1 MCRYGRRLLLR
12 YMLLLCVDMVEGCY
26 LDIFVVMCRYVRRL
40 LLRYMLLLCVDMVE
54 GCYIDIYV
62 L

>member
-1 MCRYGRRLLLR
+1 
-12 YMLLLCVDMVEGCY
+12 MLLLCVDMVEGCY